1 LKKGSVRR
9 GTGPRSIFGG
19 ERHAMKILPPIAL
32 LAASTAAATAPLSVD
47 APITAHAV
55 LQRGKSVPIRGEAAP
70 GSTVRVAFDGVEKV
84 TRADASGHWQIDLPA
99 QDAGGPYALDV
110 RSGDDTLS
118 LDDMLV
124 GDVWLC
130 SGQSNMEFTLRHATN
145 SDAEVAGAA
154 YSQLRLLT
162 VPRQSSPTPRD
173 SFSQPSSW
181 LPSTPQSAADFSAAC
196 YLMGRELQ
204 AHQNIPVGLINA
216 SWGGSVIEDWISRPA
231 LSTLPR
237 YRPSLDLLARYASD
251 PEGTRA
257 SWGQEARAWLGEA
270 ADAPADATAWRPVP
284 AIVPWETWGVP
295 ELAFFDG
302 VGRYRAHISLT
313 AKQAGKATLA
323 IGAVDDIDVT
333 RVNGKMVGAD
343 QPWDKPRVYA
353 VPAGVLK
360 AGDNVIDVAAI
371 DTGGGGGMWGDAP
384 RKLTLA
390 DGTEIPLGGWT
401 FAKGPA
407 LAQLGMAPSQPW
419 VGGSGRTTLFNGMI
433 APLHDYPL
441 TGFAWYQG
449 EANVADARGYAEL
462 MPLLIADWR
471 KRFGAQPFAMV
482 QLANFGPLAAQ
493 PTNDSWAQLRDV
505 QRRVADADPQ
515 VGLASALDVGQVGD
529 IHPTNKQAVG
539 HRLALAARAI
549 ARGEAVEARGP
560 SPVSVERAGDIVVRF
575 AHGPLKLVAGGEALG
590 FELCDAGGMCRFVPG
605 RLAGDTIVLS
615 DDPNA
620 REVRYLWQA
629 SPLVNLYNTSDL
641 PATGFA
647 LPVK

>member
-1 LKKGSVRR
+1 MRIVAL
-9 GTGPRSIFGG
+9 F
-19 ERHAMKILPPIAL
+19 AL
-32 LAASTAAATAPLSVD
+32 LGGATAALAAPLGVD

-55 LQRGKSVPIRGEAAP
+55 LQRGKSVPVRGEAVP
-70 GSTVRVAFDGVEKV
+70 GSTVRVTFDGVEQV
-84 TRADASGHWQIDLPA
+84 ARADASGHWRVDLPPH
-99 QDAGGPYALDV
+99 DAGGPYTLRV
-110 RSGDDTLS
+110 RSDDQAFS
-118 LDDMLV
+118 LEDVLV

-145 SDAEVAGAA
+145 SDAEVGGATNPR
-154 YSQLRLLT
+154 LRLLT
-162 VPRQSSPTPRD
+162 VPRQSSPTPRE
-173 SFSQPSSW
+173 SFSQPASW
-181 LPSTPQSAADFSAAC
+181 QPSTPLSAGDFSAAC

-204 AHQNIPVGLINA
+204 AHETVPIGLINA
-216 SWGGSVIEDWISRPA
+216 SWGGSVIEDWISHPA
-231 LSTLPR
+231 LATLPR
-237 YRPSLDLLARYASD
+237 YRPSLDLLARYAAD
-251 PEGTRA
+251 PDGTRA
-257 SWGQEARAWLGEA
+257 SWGQEARAWLGKA
-270 ADAPADATAWRPVP
+270 ADAPAAAAWRSV
-284 AIVPWETWGVP
+284 ASSTPWETWGDP
-295 ELAFFDG
+295 GLAFFDG
-302 VGRYRAHISLT
+302 VGYYRTHVSLT
-313 AKQAGKATLA
+313 PKQAGKATLA

-353 VPAGVLK
+353 LPAGVLK

-390 DGTEIPLGGWT
+390 DGTEIPLTKWT

-462 MPLLIADWR
+462 MPLLISDWR
-471 KRFGAQPFAMV
+471 ARFGAKPFAMV
-482 QLANFGPLAAQ
+482 QLANFGPMISQ

-515 VGLASALDVGQVGD
+515 VGMASALDVGQFGD

-539 HRLALAARAI
+539 HRLALAAREI
-549 ARGEAVEARGP
+549 ALDEAVESRGP
-560 SPVSVERAGDIVVRF
+560 SPLSVERGGAGIVVRF

-590 FELCDAGGMCRFVPG
+590 FELCDAGGNCRFVPG
-605 RLAGDTIVLS
+605 RLAGDTIVLPG
-615 DDPNA
+615 DANA

-629 SPLVNLYNTSDL
+629 SPLVNLYNSSDL

-647 LPVK
+647 MPIK

>member
-1 LKKGSVRR
+1 M
-9 GTGPRSIFGG
+9 
-19 ERHAMKILPPIAL
+19 ERHSMKTLAPIAL
-32 LAASTAAATAPLSVD
+32 LFASTAAVAAPLSVD

-55 LQRGKSVPIRGEAAP
+55 LQRGKGVPVHGEAAP
-70 GSTVRVAFDGVEKV
+70 GSTVTVGFDGTQQT
-84 TRADASGHWQIDLPA
+84 TRADRAGHWQVSLPA
-99 QDAGGPYALDV
+99 HGAGGPYTLDI
-110 RSGDDTLS
+110 RSGGDALS

-145 SDAEVAGAA
+145 SDAEVAGATHPR
-154 YSQLRLLT
+154 LRLLA
-162 VPRQSSPTPRD
+162 VPRQSSPVPSTT
-173 SFSQPSSW
+173 FAQPTSW
-181 LPSTPQSAADFSAAC
+181 QPSTPQSAADFSAAC
-196 YLMGRELQ
+196 YLMGRELET
-204 AHQNIPVGLINA
+204 HQNIPIGLINA

-231 LSTLPR
+231 LANLPR

-257 SWGQEARAWLGEA
+257 SWGQEVLTWLGKA
-270 ADAPADATAWRPVP
+270 VDPPAGAAWRAMPST
-284 AIVPWETWGVP
+284 AAWENWGIP
-295 ELAFFDG
+295 DLAFFDG
-302 VGRYRAHISLT
+302 VGYYRAHVSLT
-313 AKQAGKATLA
+313 AKQAARATLA

-343 QPWDKPRVYA
+343 QTWDKPRVYA
-353 VPAGVLK
+353 VPVDVLK

-390 DGTEIPLGGWT
+390 DGTEIPLSDWT

-407 LAQLGMAPSQPW
+407 LAELGMAPGQPW
-419 VGGSGRTTLFNGMI
+419 MGGSGRTTLFNGMI

-449 EANVADARGYAEL
+449 EANVADAPGYAEL

-471 KRFGAQPFAMV
+471 KRFGAKPFAMV
-482 QLANFGPLAAQ
+482 QLANFGPMTSR
-493 PTNDSWAQLRDV
+493 PMNDSWAQLRDV

-515 VGLASALDVGQVGD
+515 VGMASALDVGQFGD

-539 HRLALAARAI
+539 HRLALAAREI
-549 ARGEAVEARGP
+549 ALGEAVEARGP
-560 SPVSVERAGDIVVRF
+560 SPVSAERGGGGIVVRF

-590 FELCDAGGMCRFVPG
+590 FELCDAGGNCRFVPG
-605 RLAGDTIVLS
+605 QLSGDTIVLP

-629 SPLVNLYNTSDL
+629 SPLVNLYNAGDL

-647 LPVK
+647 MPIR